1 MTASPRRPPRGFS
14 IRRLQEL
21 IPPRPRRDWD
31 RRFVSATLLLYA
43 LIGAAFYFV
52 GWLNR
57 DAPPDAV
64 QAVPPDARPVHEP
77 FVKRLPHVPHGRA
90 PADEPTEAR

>member
-1 MTASPRRPPRGFS
+1 MTASPRRPPPGFS

-21 IPPRPRRDWD
+21 IPMRPRRDWD

-57 DAPPDAV
+57 DAPDAL
-64 QAVPPDARPVHEP
+64 QSASPGTGSAHEP
-77 FVKRLPHVPHGRA
+77 FVTRLPHVPADRV